1 MSSGRSPSITDRV
14 QAVLNFDVCSCCIS
28 RPSALAITSSEP
40 PNIHLS
46 TSNTPFNLNNTKKL
60 NLDKPQTPHQQKKRT
75 MTDTT
80 PYPLTNPP
88 TDLSAISQIDS
99 SILFPSFTTTDAW
112 ILGNLLRSRL
122 STYPSASVISITLAN
137 TTPLFYTAVSPGVT
151 PDNTFWVARKSATV
165 LRFGCSTWYMHNKF
179 QGDEKAFAEKYCLQE
194 RAKEY
199 AIHGGGFPVRVKGVE
214 GVVAVIVVSGLK
226 QQQDHQVIVQTCR
239 DFLDGV
245 GEGEEKRK
253 ED

>member
-1 MSSGRSPSITDRV
+1 MVHARMRS
-14 QAVLNFDVCSCCIS
+14 LF
-28 RPSALAITSSEP
+28 RPAAAHP
-40 PNIHLS
+40 PNTSYLLFSSSTPRPHLQH
-46 TSNTPFNLNNTKKL
+46 LNPTNQPTKS
-60 NLDKPQTPHQQKKRT
+60 QTTHTTKN
-75 MTDTT
+75 MTDST

-88 TDLSAISQIDS
+88 TDLTAISQIDS
-99 SILFPSFTTTDAW
+99 SILFPSFTVDDAW
-112 ILGNLLRSRL
+112 TLGCLLRSRL
-122 STYPSASVISITLAN
+122 LTIPGSTVISITLAN
-137 TTPLFYTAVSPGVT
+137 NTPLFYTAVRSGIT
-151 PDNTFWVARKSATV
+151 PDNTAWVQRKSATV

-179 QGDEKAFAEKYCLQE
+179 QGDEKAFAEKYCLLDK
-194 RAKEY
+194 AKEF

-245 GEGEEKRK
+245 GEGDEKRK

>member
-1 MSSGRSPSITDRV
+1 
-14 QAVLNFDVCSCCIS
+14 
-28 RPSALAITSSEP
+28 
-40 PNIHLS
+40 
-46 TSNTPFNLNNTKKL
+46 
-60 NLDKPQTPHQQKKRT
+60 
-75 MTDTT
+75 MTDST

-88 TDLSAISQIDS
+88 TDLTAISQLDS
-99 SILFPSFTTTDAW
+99 SILFPSFTVDDAW
-112 ILGNLLRSRL
+112 TLGCLLRSRL
-122 STYPSASVISITLAN
+122 LTIPGSTVISITLAN
-137 TTPLFYTAVSPGVT
+137 NTPLFYTAVRSGIT
-151 PDNTFWVARKSATV
+151 PDNTAWVQRKSATV

-179 QGDEKAFAEKYCLQE
+179 QGDEKAFAEKYCLLDK
-194 RAKEY
+194 AKEF

-245 GEGEEKRK
+245 GEGDEKRK

>member
-1 MSSGRSPSITDRV
+1 MADS
-14 QAVLNFDVCSCCIS
+14 
-28 RPSALAITSSEP
+28 
-40 PNIHLS
+40 
-46 TSNTPFNLNNTKKL
+46 
-60 NLDKPQTPHQQKKRT
+60 
-75 MTDTT
+75 T

-99 SILFPSFTTTDAW
+99 SILFPTFTTSDAW
-112 ILGNLLRSRL
+112 TLGCLLRSRL
-122 STYPSASVISITLAN
+122 STFPSPTVISITLAN
-137 TTPLFYTAVSPGVT
+137 STPLFYTAVRSGIT
-151 PDNTFWVARKSATV
+151 PDNSSWVARKSATV
-165 LRFGCSTWYMHNKF
+165 LRFGTSTWYMHNKF
-179 QGDEKAFAEKYCLQE
+179 GGDEKAFAEKYCLQDK
-194 RAKEY
+194 AKEF

-226 QQQDHQVIVQTCR
+226 QQQDHQIIVQTCR

>member
-1 MSSGRSPSITDRV
+1 MADS
-14 QAVLNFDVCSCCIS
+14 
-28 RPSALAITSSEP
+28 
-40 PNIHLS
+40 
-46 TSNTPFNLNNTKKL
+46 
-60 NLDKPQTPHQQKKRT
+60 
-75 MTDTT
+75 T

-99 SILFPSFTTTDAW
+99 SILFPSFTVSDAW
-112 ILGNLLRSRL
+112 DLGCLLRSRL
-122 STYPSASVISITLAN
+122 LTFPGSTVISITLAN
-137 TTPLFYTAVSPGVT
+137 STPLFYTAVRSGIT
-151 PDNTFWVARKSATV
+151 PDNTSWVNRKSATV

-179 QGDEKAFAEKYCLQE
+179 QGDEKAFAEKYCLLDK
-194 RAKEY
+194 AKEF

-245 GEGEEKRK
+245 GEGDEKRK